1 MAESHFVHQVRVGL
15 GRSDAAGVIYF
26 TEALDLAH
34 EAAEA
39 YLESVGVSLQSLL
52 SAGSIRLPVVHAE
65 ADFSAPVRPGDRIGL
80 HLSALHAGHSSV
92 TFEWAARAADGSDA
106 FRTRIVHACLDPAT
120 GRSAPLPAAIRAAL
134 TDGR

>member
-1 MAESHFVHQVRVGL
+1 MGESRFVHEVRIGL

-39 YLESVGVSLQSLL
+39 YLESVGVPLQSLL
-52 SAGSIRLPVVHAE
+52 AAGSMRLPVVHAE
-65 ADFSAPVRPGDRIGL
+65 VDFSTPVRPGDCVAL

-92 TFEWAARAADGSDA
+92 TFEWTAKAASGTEA

-120 GRSAPLPAAIRAAL
+120 GRSAPLPQGIRESL
-134 TDGR
+134 TGGR